1 MLYNC
6 VINIQK
12 IGYNIGINYTS
23 PYYIERIT
31 YIMQKVDIKAI
42 VKNLNKEELRDLI
55 SVAQGVLSALA
66 LMKSRIILRKV
77 DFLRD
82 MNVLNVNVRMLIKM
96 ERLEVDKDI
105 FVKDVVVLLMS
116 LLCLLSLALT

>member
-1 MLYNC
+1 MLY
-6 VINIQK
+6 
-12 IGYNIGINYTS
+12 
-23 PYYIERIT
+23 
-31 YIMQKVDIKAI
+31 
-42 VKNLNKEELRDLI
+42 
-55 SVAQGVLSALA
+55 LA

>member
-55 SVAQGVLSALA
+55 SVAQGVLSALFSSDEIKDNIK
-66 LMKSRIILRKV
+66 MCIRDRIGIVVK
-77 DFLRD
+77 FK
-82 MNVLNVNVRMLIKM
+82 NVRC
-96 ERLEVDKDI
+96 VYD
-105 FVKDVVVLLMS
+105 
-116 LLCLLSLALT
+116 

>member
-31 YIMQKVDIKAI
+31 YIMQKADIKAI

-55 SVAQGVLSALA
+55 
-66 LMKSRIILRKV
+66 
-77 DFLRD
+77 
-82 MNVLNVNVRMLIKM
+82 
-96 ERLEVDKDI
+96 
-105 FVKDVVVLLMS
+105 
-116 LLCLLSLALT
+116 